1 MKQRPRMAVMET
13 SRELARQDK
22 QKCSSISSNKHVTLP
37 MSLSHWCHC
46 WAPRRAVIG
55 GTGNHPVNVHIPSV
69 EMHRSKHTC
78 QACVAPLVRCI
89 CSAAAYSTSSGCV
102 CVCNVCCREQRL
114 EGFPNSSQFSWQFCE
129 RALWWDYFQ
138 YSAQFSLMQ
147 LRVEELKGALE
158 GRQSLQ
164 R

>member
-69 EMHRSKHTC
+69 EMHRSKHMC
-78 QACVAPLVRCI
+78 QACVAPLVWNTAA
-89 CSAAAYSTSSGCV
+89 SAVLLLIPPALDVFV
-102 CVCNVCCREQRL
+102 CVMCAAGSR
-114 EGFPNSSQFSWQFCE
+114 GWKAFPILPSFHDNFVKGRSGVIISSTLPSSHWCSCVW
-129 RALWWDYFQ
+129 R
-138 YSAQFSLMQ
+138 S
-147 LRVEELKGALE
+147 
-158 GRQSLQ
+158 
-164 R
+164 